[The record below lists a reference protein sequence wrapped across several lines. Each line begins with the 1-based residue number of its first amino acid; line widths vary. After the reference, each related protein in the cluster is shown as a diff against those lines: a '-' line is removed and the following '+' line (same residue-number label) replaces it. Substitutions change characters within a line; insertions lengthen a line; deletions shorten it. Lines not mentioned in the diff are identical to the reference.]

1 MVHTFSL
8 MDYDVFIIAIII
20 LTYSYCVS
28 MLYGCGNSLWISSSW
43 ILWMIHG
50 YYACYGYY
58 GRHGYCLTFIDMGH
72 MCLCHSLPPKKNQDI
87 FFQVSLL
94 ERWKMLTSCLA
105 GCSSTLG
112 TGMLRFILAWQD
124 QFPQAPR
131 YPKVQTLH
139 HFHSSKGTLNAWE
152 ATTSPYTCSSEH
164 GNCSTE
170 KFYVDFCQ

>member
-43 ILWMIHG
+43 ILWMIHV

-58 GRHGYCLTFIDMGH
+58 GRHGYCLTFIDMDI
-72 MCLCHSLPPKKNQDI
+72 CVFAILCRPKKPGS
-87 FFQVSLL
+87 FKF
-94 ERWKMLTSCLA
+94 R
-105 GCSSTLG
+105 CSSVE
-112 TGMLRFILAWQD
+112 RCSPAAWQD
-124 QFPQAPR
+124 VARPWGRGCYDLFWHGKTSSPSPKISQSPNSAPLPQLQR
-131 YPKVQTLH
+131 
-139 HFHSSKGTLNAWE
+139 TLNAWE